1 MISPVRM
8 STISSSSILLLY
20 LSARA
25 DQILSTRIEEAA
37 LASCKS
43 ESVGCSGREEEER
56 GVERDKELEVGVD
69 ANRRLLAGGTPSL
82 EVRMGEDA
90 KDRER
95 EESGGGTEGFVN
107 FGGGFEVEALAFIA
121 QSRVEQVATCRSHEP
136 KLTTR
141 LALRIFASLH
151 LRLEP

>member
-1 MISPVRM
+1 M
-8 STISSSSILLLY
+8 
-20 LSARA
+20 
-25 DQILSTRIEEAA
+25 LSTRIEEAV

-43 ESVGCSGREEEER
+43 EGVGCSGREEEER
-56 GVERDKELEVGVD
+56 GVERDNELEVGVD

-95 EESGGGTEGFVN
+95 EESGGGRKDFVN

-121 QSRVEQVATCRSHEP
+121 QGDGLNTS
-136 KLTTR
+136 R
-141 LALRIFASLH
+141 LADHMSKNKRRVCSWLFASVRVPEH
-151 LRLEP
+151 SPRGPNS